1 VCKQASSIDQDFRL
15 QTKHIQYV
23 ATPAGVQTQRLST
36 RPSTVRFPFKAP
48 ANVTP
53 YCLAFGVSPT
63 FDSDCSALV
72 FPLSVLDR
80 PLAAA
85 DPLLHRLMEERVREL
100 EQLSKA
106 DLVSGLRRILRTLV
120 PAAARVIRTLD
131 FGPERWAI
139 GAG

>member
-1 VCKQASSIDQDFRL
+1 
-15 QTKHIQYV
+15 
-23 ATPAGVQTQRLST
+23 
-36 RPSTVRFPFKAP
+36 
-48 ANVTP
+48 
-53 YCLAFGVSPT
+53 
-63 FDSDCSALV
+63 V